1 MRYRANR
8 GGHVPSYLRAAFWMQ
23 HPPERN
29 LFRGVSL
36 GVLLFLIGFGV
47 PPVGAWEGKTNNKA
61 AGDLARMGD
70 AELCTEA
77 VDVCLHSA
85 QPGTG
90 MAMEGLDY
98 LAVIRQAA
106 QKKHGETVPSWLE
119 EVATAIAKHDPQQC
133 PTATCPSLQ
142 GK

>member
-1 MRYRANR
+1 MPYQATR
-8 GGHVPSYLRAAFWMQ
+8 GGHALGYVREAFCMQ
-23 HPPERN
+23 HPPERT
-29 LFRGVSL
+29 LFLGMAL
-36 GVLLFLIGFGV
+36 GVLFLLLGLGV
-47 PPVGAWEGKTNNKA
+47 PLVGAWEGKTNNKA
-61 AGDLARMGD
+61 ADDLARMGD

-90 MAMEGLDY
+90 LAMEGLDY
-98 LAVIRQAA
+98 LAVIRQAV

-119 EVATAIAKHDPQQC
+119 EVATAIAKHAPQQC
-133 PTATCPSLQ
+133 PTATCTSPQ

>member
-8 GGHVPSYLRAAFWMQ
+8 GGHVPGYLRAAFCMQ
-23 HPPERN
+23 HPPKRN
-29 LFRGVSL
+29 LFIGMSL
-36 GVLLFLIGFGV
+36 GVLLFLLGFGV
-47 PPVGAWEGKTNNKA
+47 PLVGAWEGKTNNKA

-133 PTATCPSLQ
+133 PTATCPLLQ